1 MIVSTNEKVKLNS
14 FISHS
19 GLCSRRKADL
29 LILQGKIFVNGE
41 KITKLGEI
49 INDTDVVAFKNKIL
63 KIEKNFEYILLNK
76 PINCITT
83 ASDPQHRKTVFDI
96 LKDKIKA
103 RIFPVGR
110 LDRNTTGLLLLTND
124 GALTQKLTHP
134 SSNVKKKYKLILDR
148 DITHDDEKKIKK
160 GFYLE
165 DGFFKFDEIN
175 ISPDDRKNIIVTLH
189 SGRNR
194 IIRRFFQNIGYK
206 IKMLDRFFYAGLIKK
221 NIKQGEYR
229 KLSKDEINKLKK
241 L

>member
-29 LILQGKIFVNGE
+29 LILQGEIFVNGE

-96 LKDKIKA
+96 LKDKI
-103 RIFPVGR
+103 FSV
-110 LDRNTTGLLLLTND
+110 
-124 GALTQKLTHP
+124 
-134 SSNVKKKYKLILDR
+134 
-148 DITHDDEKKIKK
+148 
-160 GFYLE
+160 
-165 DGFFKFDEIN
+165 
-175 ISPDDRKNIIVTLH
+175 
-189 SGRNR
+189 
-194 IIRRFFQNIGYK
+194 
-206 IKMLDRFFYAGLIKK
+206 
-221 NIKQGEYR
+221 
-229 KLSKDEINKLKK
+229 
-241 L
+241 